1 MRAGCSPR
9 ALCMCGVVVY
19 VLKMSWLPMES
30 VLRMLGYGSVRLCLW
45 CTRVSCAMLCALA
58 HSRFGGARWMHF
70 LTPATSYLRL
80 PPGDRALETSAER
93 PSFRTGVWKGF
104 QNLVELPSFGAQRI
118 RCSGVGLLASRQ
130 LSSSSAP

>member
-9 ALCMCGVVVY
+9 ALCMCDVVVY

-70 LTPATSYLRL
+70 LTPARPTSGFH
-80 PPGDRALETSAER
+80 PGTGRWRPRPNALVSVL
-93 PSFRTGVWKGF
+93 G
-104 QNLVELPSFGAQRI
+104 
-118 RCSGVGLLASRQ
+118 SGKVFKT
-130 LSSSSAP
+130 